1 MHTNP
6 PAIFTTLGRTRRVF
20 WGWLLFSGTLM
31 PFGHLPRR
39 ESELAILRVAAL
51 TESDYEADHHRR
63 LGKRAGLSSMEIANI
78 MEGSFERFAERDRA
92 ILAVVDSL
100 HTFQDV
106 DDLTWVFLR
115 EHLNEREAIELLML
129 VAQYAGLAQTIRT
142 LRIPVDQPRS

>member
-1 MHTNP
+1 
-6 PAIFTTLGRTRRVF
+6 
-20 WGWLLFSGTLM
+20 
-31 PFGHLPRR
+31 
-39 ESELAILRVAAL
+39 
-51 TESDYEADHHRR
+51 
-63 LGKRAGLSSMEIANI
+63 
-78 MEGSFERFAERDRA
+78 DRA